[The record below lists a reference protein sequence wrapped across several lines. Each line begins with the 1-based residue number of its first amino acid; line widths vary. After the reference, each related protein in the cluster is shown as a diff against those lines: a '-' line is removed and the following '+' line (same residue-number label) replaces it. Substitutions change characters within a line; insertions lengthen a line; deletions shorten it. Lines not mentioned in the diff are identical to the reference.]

1 MIIYG
6 VALLSLCTLA
16 GLFIGEIL
24 GVLLG
29 VPANVG
35 GVGIAMLLLIFVG
48 GYLGKRGLLSAK
60 TEQGV
65 EFWSAVYIPIV
76 VAMAAQQNVLGAL
89 SGGPAAILAGIAAV
103 AVAFALVPL
112 LDRFGRKKAE
122 GAPPLKPRTSVQGVS
137 AMFESLNK
145 VINGYGLISGF
156 AIIGVTMAVSYW
168 LSARL
173 TRGRLHGSAI
183 AIFLGLVL
191 SYVGGVATGG
201 QKGLVDVPLM
211 SGIGLLGGAMLRD
224 FAIVATAFGV
234 NVEELRRAGVSGVV
248 SLFLGVGSSFVAG
261 VAVAMAFG
269 YTDAVSLT
277 TIGAGAVT
285 YIVGPVTGAAL
296 GASSEVMALSIAAG
310 LVKAILVMVLTP
322 FVAPYIGLNNP
333 RTAVIFGGLMGTSSG
348 VAGGLAATDPKLVP
362 YGCLTAAFYTAIG
375 CLLGP
380 SLLYF
385 SVRGLVG

>member
-1 MIIYG
+1 
-6 VALLSLCTLA
+6 
-16 GLFIGEIL
+16 
-24 GVLLG
+24 
-29 VPANVG
+29 
-35 GVGIAMLLLIFVG
+35 
-48 GYLGKRGLLSAK
+48 
-60 TEQGV
+60 
-65 EFWSAVYIPIV
+65 
-76 VAMAAQQNVLGAL
+76 
-89 SGGPAAILAGIAAV
+89 
-103 AVAFALVPL
+103 
-112 LDRFGRKKAE
+112 
-122 GAPPLKPRTSVQGVS
+122 
-137 AMFESLNK
+137 MFESLNK

-269 YTDAVSLT
+269 YTDAV
-277 TIGAGAVT
+277 T

>member
-35 GVGIAMLLLIFVG
+35 GVGIATLLLIFVG
-48 GYLGKRGLLSAK
+48 SYLGKRGLLSAK

-112 LDRFGRKKAE
+112 LDRFGRKKA
-122 GAPPLKPRTSVQGVS
+122 AHQRAGVS